1 MTRVGSTADRAADG
15 PQDANQ
21 PDPDGKRAA
30 ADARTMAVIGY
41 GFIGRRIARAAVAR
55 GWRVRALNLE
65 EAPGEPVEVVVGS
78 AQDVTALEQVLVG
91 AHHVV
96 YAAGTAK
103 PAESNLDPV
112 GDAIRNLE
120 PLLSV
125 LSAARSRR
133 IAGFSFLSSGGT
145 VYGPDAPVPTRE
157 DAPLWPISSYGI
169 MKIAAE
175 RYVAMY
181 ARQAGFAA
189 DLLRCA
195 NVFGPGEPTA
205 GSQGLIGIAR
215 ANLLAGRP
223 ITVFGDGSA
232 RRDYIHADDLSEIVV
247 RLAEQPD
254 GVRVLNVGSGAAT
267 SIAEIIDALSRA
279 HGVAPVLDRRQA
291 RASDSPVAELDV
303 TRLHETLDFR
313 PRPTLDWLADVQET

>member
-1 MTRVGSTADRAADG
+1 MGTPAERPADG
-15 PQDANQ
+15 PDAMSQ
-21 PDPDGKRAA
+21 AGQAPDGG
-30 ADARTMAVIGY
+30 RTMAIVGY
-41 GFIGRRIARAAVAR
+41 GFIGRRIGRAALAR

-65 EAPGEPVEVVVGS
+65 DVPGDPIEVVVGS
-78 AQDVTALEQVLVG
+78 AQDVTAIERVLDG
-91 AHHVV
+91 ADHVV

-103 PAESNLDPV
+103 PADSNLDPI
-112 GDAIRNLE
+112 GDAVRNLE
-120 PLLSV
+120 PLISV
-125 LSAARSRR
+125 LSAARSRDVT
-133 IAGFSFLSSGGT
+133 GVSFLSSGGT

-181 ARQAGFAA
+181 ARQIGFSA

-215 ANLLAGRP
+215 ARLLAAQP

-232 RRDYIHADDLSEIVV
+232 RRDYIHVDDLSEVVV

-267 SIAEIIDALSRA
+267 SISEIIAALSHA
-279 HGVAPVLDRRQA
+279 HGVEPVLDERPA
-291 RASDSPVAELDV
+291 RPSDSPVAELDV
-303 TRLHETLDFR
+303 SRLHEVLDFR
-313 PRPTLDWLADVQET
+313 PRPTVDWLAQPPGESHE